1 VTQLDEVGLDGVF
14 FGKPVECFV
23 ERLEVVAE
31 FGYGQ
36 LDVVKVLAHP
46 TAAVLGASFA
56 ASVLHEDPPHG
67 LGRGSKEVPSVV
79 PALLISRTDH
89 P

>member
-1 VTQLDEVGLDGVF
+1 MRRLFNRQPGEVTQLDEVGFDGVY

-23 ERLEVVAE
+23 ERLEIVAE
-31 FGYGQ
+31 FGNGQ

-56 ASVLHEDPPHG
+56 ASVLHEDPPHDDAG
-67 LGRGSKEVPSVV
+67 AVAR
-79 PALLISRTDH
+79 AN
-89 P
+89 